1 MKIKNL
7 FALSLCC
14 LGLYSCMDYGP
25 MDEEEFEITEARGL
39 FITNE
44 GNFMFGNASL
54 SYYNPFTRR
63 VENEVFVRANG
74 MKLGD
79 VAQSMTIHNGLG
91 WVVVNNSG
99 VIFAIDLKTFK
110 EVGRVEGFTSP
121 RYIHFVSDTKAY
133 VSQLWDNRICVVDP
147 QTYKITG
154 YIKTP
159 MDLGKESTEQMIQYG
174 KYVFVNCWSYNN
186 KILVIDSEA
195 DEIVD
200 EIEVGY
206 QPKSM
211 ALDAFQKL
219 WVLCDGGFDGSPIG
233 KQVPALYRIDA
244 KSRAIEKEFQFQLE
258 DTPNNLALNGQ
269 KDTLYMINRDVWK
282 MGVNDKFFP
291 VQPFIPEKKT
301 IYYGLTVD
309 PLTSEVYIA
318 DAIDYVQ
325 SGIIMRYSSNGKL
338 VDEFKVGITP
348 GSFCWK

>member
-121 RYIHFVSDTKAY
+121 RYIHFVSETKAY

-159 MDLGKESTEQMIQYG
+159 MDSGKESTEQMIQYG
-174 KYVFVNCWSYNN
+174 QYVFVNCWSYNN
-186 KILVIDSEA
+186 KILVIDSET

-211 ALDAFQKL
+211 VLDAFQKL

>member
-159 MDLGKESTEQMIQYG
+159 MDSGKESTEQMIQYG

-186 KILVIDSEA
+186 KILVIDSET

-211 ALDAFQKL
+211 VLDAFQKL

>member
-147 QTYKITG
+147 QTYKITS

-159 MDLGKESTEQMIQYG
+159 MDSGKESTEQMLQYG
-174 KYVFVNCWSYNN
+174 QYVFVNCWSYNN
-186 KILVIDSEA
+186 KILVIDSET

-211 ALDAFQKL
+211 VLDAFQKL

>member
-25 MDEEEFEITEARGL
+25 MDEEVFEMTEARGL

-159 MDLGKESTEQMIQYG
+159 MDSGKESTEQMIQYG

-186 KILVIDSEA
+186 KILVIDSET

-211 ALDAFQKL
+211 VLDAFQKL